1 MTVFKHDYLMAIKRM
16 KKIIAEGNGTPV
28 IHSALEMFER
38 ELNKKNELDGGM
50 VKNNE
55 SEE

>member
-1 MTVFKHDYLMAIKRM
+1 MAIKRM

>member
-1 MTVFKHDYLMAIKRM
+1 MAIKRM

-38 ELNKKNELDGGM
+38 ELNKKNELDGGI
-50 VKNNE
+50 VKE
-55 SEE
+55 LGSGEE